1 MERRHWLDRPENVTK
16 VYRTVWAIGIAL
28 LAAEL
33 VIYRHGEIWF
43 AGWFGFYALYGFLAC
58 VILVVTAKALRRV
71 LMRRE
76 DYYES

>member
-1 MERRHWLDRPENVTK
+1 MERRYWLDRTENVTK

-33 VIYRHGEIWF
+33 AIHRHEEIWF
-43 AGWFGFYALYGFLAC
+43 AGWFGFYALYGFVAC